1 MLASRWDD
9 PCEGGEGRG
18 MKTDRFGVVPPDGR
32 SVREFLAAAVRQEK
46 RMRLV
51 RLGAIQGRACVDCNG
66 GMGCKVEKRHWGS
79 CWAPWGAIAV
89 IEERAEG

>member
-1 MLASRWDD
+1 
-9 PCEGGEGRG
+9 
-18 MKTDRFGVVPPDGR
+18 MKTDRFWEVPSDGL
-32 SVREFLAAAVRQEK
+32 VREFLEAAVRQEK

-79 CWAPWGAIAV
+79 VGHPVG
-89 IEERAEG
+89 R